1 MNDLEHPSIAL
12 LFEDGRIKYWND
24 NALKWLAHETAQMLL
39 SNSWKQYYYA
49 LKNKKKFKFEGK
61 SIYTNGSLN
70 TIWYDSGIGVALGIS
85 LQDGEI
91 YVDG

>member
-12 LFEDGRIKYWND
+12 LFEDGRIKHWND
-24 NALKWLAHETAQMLL
+24 NALKWLAQKTAQMLL
-39 SNSWKQYYYA
+39 SSSWKQYYYA

-61 SIYTNGSLN
+61 STYTNGSLN